1 VHICTIIARN
11 YLPAARVLATSFR
24 EHHPDGRVSVL
35 VLDDLYGEVDPRLEP
50 FEVVRLEDLG
60 DDLADF
66 HRMAALYGVME
77 FATSVKPWLIETLMR
92 SGSPEVCYLD
102 PDIEVF
108 APLDDLEA
116 AAREHGIVLTPHAT
130 APLPRD
136 GKKTDETSIL
146 AAGIYNLGFIV
157 VGQGGWAFLQFWK
170 ERLRRECVIDP
181 EHMRFVDQRW
191 VDFVPGMFDHVI
203 LRDPTINVAYWNLH
217 HRRVSWNGRGYEV
230 DGAPLRFFHFS
241 GFSPRT
247 PHLLSKHQGD
257 RPRILLSDNP
267 ALSRLCEH
275 YAEQL
280 ASQGFG
286 RDSEADYGLSRMAN
300 GVPIDKFVHRLLRTR
315 MTVAERPGGP
325 GTSSVPDPFDSAGA
339 QELTSWLNRAAPA
352 DQGPERLTLYQ
363 ATLYALEPDLQT
375 RFPDPQGS
383 DFDAFQRWF
392 RDEVLEGRL
401 HGMLAPEGPLEP
413 PDRTLSDATG
423 DQTTPRRSVDVPLQ
437 GWGRSRRDLTPG
449 INIAGYFRAE
459 LGIGEGARLT
469 MAAVEAAG
477 IPFTTVAYANTSS
490 RQEHPFVSGA
500 RRQDFD
506 TDLVVVNADQLDN
519 FAQDI
524 GPEFFANR
532 YVIGQWAW
540 ELEEFPEKYHYALDM
555 VDEVWAVSEFT
566 RASIAAVT
574 DKPVFAFPHPIVE
587 PVVPSGIDRRHLGL
601 PDGFLFLFCFDMFSS
616 IERKNPMGVIEA
628 FRRAFAPDTGPV
640 LVVKAINGANCV
652 EDLERL
658 RLCAQGR
665 DDIVIVDRYFDAD
678 ENRAL
683 MACADCYVSLHRS
696 EGFGLTM
703 AEAMALGIPVIAT
716 GYSGNMDFMSADFS
730 YLVPWTRVTV
740 PPGADPYPAGSHWAE
755 PDLDAAAAFMRHV
768 FDHPEEAVEVG
779 RRGREV
785 VLREHSIEQRARF
798 VRGRFDAIHASGPHR
813 SEAHAARQTRS
824 GAHGSEG
831 ARTSV
836 GAAPVGN
843 VGASTASS
851 QPSTLTELASS
862 RPDIDT
868 SARLPRLARLVRR
881 LTRRALRHQDE
892 HQREIN
898 LAMAGAVEEVRQLA
912 ATLRAGLE
920 TTTTRAHDTA
930 RAHTRRLDS
939 VDAALAGL
947 EGRLG
952 ADPSFEDL
960 QMALRQLHAIPDMGD
975 PPPFATTDASGRPAI
990 GYKSQGAATSET
1002 YADFE
1007 DVFRGPEDVI
1017 RERLRV
1023 YLPLLRDAAPV
1034 LDVGCGR
1041 GEMLDLLS
1049 ETAVPATGVDLDT
1062 SMAGRARA
1070 KGHRVE
1076 IADAVE
1082 YLRGQVD
1089 ESLGA
1094 VFSAQM
1100 VEHISFDDLRELL
1113 AQARRVL
1120 RPGGVLILETVNP
1133 HALQAF
1139 KAFWIDL
1146 THRVPIYPEVL
1157 VAHCRSAGFEECLVM
1172 FPGGTGEL
1180 ERDRWTQGDYAVV
1193 ARKKPS

>member
-24 EHHPDGRVSVL
+24 EHHPQGRVSVL
-35 VLDDLYGEVDPRLEP
+35 VLDDLYGEVDPRVEP
-50 FEVVRLEDLG
+50 FEVLRLEDLG
-60 DDLADF
+60 QDVAEF
-66 HRMAALYGVME
+66 HLMAGIYGVME
-77 FATSVKPWLIETLMR
+77 LATAVKPWLIETLMR
-92 SGSPEVCYLD
+92 SGSSEVCYLD

-108 APLDDLEA
+108 APLDDLQS

-136 GKKTDETSIL
+136 GLKTDETSIL

-157 VGQGGWAFLQFWK
+157 VGQGGRAFLEFWK

-191 VDFVPGMFDHVI
+191 VDFVPGMYDHVI

-217 HRRVSWNGRGYEV
+217 HRRLSWNGRGYEV
-230 DGAPLRFFHFS
+230 QGAPLRFFHFS

-267 ALSRLCEH
+267 ALARLCEH
-275 YAEQL
+275 YSARLE
-280 ASQGFG
+280 SQGFA
-286 RDSEADYGLSRMAN
+286 SEGEAAYGLGRMAN
-300 GVPIDKFVHRLLRTR
+300 GVPVDHFVRKLLRTR
-315 MTVAERPGGP
+315 VEVAERPGGP
-325 GTSSVPDPFDSAGA
+325 GASSIPDPFDGAGA

-363 ATLYALEPDLQT
+363 ATLYAHEPELHTQ
-375 RFPDPQGS
+375 FPDPQGS

-392 RDEVLEGRL
+392 GDQVRDGRFHAL
-401 HGMLAPEGPLEP
+401 LAPDGPLEP
-413 PDRTLSDATG
+413 PDRSLTG
-423 DQTTPRRSVDVPLQ
+423 GTEQQTTPRRSVDVPVG
-437 GWGRSRRDLTPG
+437 GWARAPHELVPG

-477 IPFTTVAYANTSS
+477 IPFTTIAYANTSS
-490 RQEHPFVSGA
+490 RQQHPFVSGS

-519 FAQDI
+519 FAHDI

-540 ELEEFPEKYHYALDM
+540 ELEEFPAKYHYALDM
-555 VDEVWAVSEFT
+555 VDEIWAVSEFT

-587 PVVPSGIDRRHLGL
+587 PVVPSGFDRRRLGL

-640 LVVKAINGANCV
+640 LVIKAINGAVCV

-658 RLCAQGR
+658 RLCAPERQ
-665 DDIVIVDRYFDAD
+665 DIVIIDRYFDTD

-703 AEAMALGIPVIAT
+703 AEAMALGVPVIAT
-716 GYSGNMDFMSADFS
+716 GYSGNMDFMAPDRS
-730 YLVPWTRVTV
+730 YLVPSTRVAV
-740 PPGADPYPAGSHWAE
+740 PPGCDPYPAGSHWAD
-755 PDLDAAAAFMRHV
+755 PDLDAAAGFMRHV
-768 FDHPEEAVEVG
+768 FAQPDEAAEVG
-779 RRGREV
+779 RRGRDA
-785 VLREHSIEQRARF
+785 VLREHSIENRGRF
-798 VRGRFDAIHASGPHR
+798 VRERFDAIHASGHASGRGRAESSSTRQSR
-813 SEAHAARQTRS
+813 SANPAGTSLSA
-824 GAHGSEG
+824 GAEG
-831 ARTSV
+831 PPALV
-836 GAAPVGN
+836 
-843 VGASTASS
+843 
-851 QPSTLTELASS
+851 ELASS
-862 RPDIDT
+862 RPEIDT
-868 SARLPRLARLVRR
+868 STRFARLARVVRR
-881 LTRRALRHQDE
+881 LMRKALRPHAE

-898 LAMAGAVEEVRQLA
+898 VALAGAIEEMRRLVTA
-912 ATLRAGLE
+912 LRGEIE
-920 TTTTRAHDTA
+920 TVSARGHETA
-930 RAHTRRLDS
+930 RAHTRRLDNI
-939 VDAALAGL
+939 DAAFAGL
-947 EGRLG
+947 EARLG

-960 QMALRQLHAIPDMGD
+960 QTALRQLHAIPDMGD
-975 PPPFATTDASGRPAI
+975 PSPFATTDAAGRPAI
-990 GYKSQGAATSET
+990 GYRSEQTSTSET

-1007 DVFRGPEDVI
+1007 DIFRGPEDVI

-1034 LDVGCGR
+1034 VDVGCGR

-1049 ETAVPATGVDLDT
+1049 DSAVAAIGVDLDT
-1062 SMAGRARA
+1062 SMVGRARA

-1076 IADAVE
+1076 TADAVA

-1094 VFSAQM
+1094 VFCAQM
-1100 VEHISFDDLRELL
+1100 VEHIGFDALRELL

-1120 RPGGVLILETVNP
+1120 RPGGVLIVETPNP

-1157 VAHCRSAGFEECLVM
+1157 VAHCRSVGFEECLVM